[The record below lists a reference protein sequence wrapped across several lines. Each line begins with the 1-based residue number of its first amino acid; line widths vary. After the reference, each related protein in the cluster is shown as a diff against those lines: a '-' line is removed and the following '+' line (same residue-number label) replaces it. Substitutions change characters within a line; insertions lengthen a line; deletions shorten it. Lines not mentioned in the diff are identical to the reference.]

1 MKRKIISK
9 KTNGSYTYY
18 LTGTGYI
25 SEEYGKVTVYGIGI
39 YGEGYSEHI
48 DDISPELDRITEFFE
63 LIGQEQLYPEHLYDA
78 AEDFISSF

>member
-1 MKRKIISK
+1 M
-9 KTNGSYTYY
+9 
-18 LTGTGYI
+18 
-25 SEEYGKVTVYGIGI
+25 YGIGI

-63 LIGQEQLYPEHLYDA
+63 LICQEQLYPEHLYDA